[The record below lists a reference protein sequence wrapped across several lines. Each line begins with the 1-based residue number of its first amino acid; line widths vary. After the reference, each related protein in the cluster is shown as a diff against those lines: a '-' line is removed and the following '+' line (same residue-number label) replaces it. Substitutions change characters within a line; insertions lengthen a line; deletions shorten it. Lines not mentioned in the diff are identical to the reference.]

1 MRACDAQRIRCADR
15 IRRLP
20 IRVPTHCPSGRG
32 PTRPC
37 QATRTPTTPCITTVR
52 APAALQLCLYCV
64 HVLNYANCSRHTAEE
79 VELWKKITA
88 VGSLMVAGVFL
99 NWLASDHHHMH
110 TPPAYP
116 YLRIRNK
123 PLPWGDGT
131 KDLLDARDT
140 YVDDHDHHGHH

>member
-1 MRACDAQRIRCADR
+1 MSSHTDPHHALHHHGARACG
-15 IRRLP
+15 L
-20 IRVPTHCPSGRG
+20 
-32 PTRPC
+32 
-37 QATRTPTTPCITTVR
+37 
-52 APAALQLCLYCV
+52 ALVSSLC
-64 HVLNYANCSRHTAEE
+64 VLKYANCSRHTAEE